1 MENEISRTNPKALG
15 TRLMR
20 QDKSWCKAVG
30 PHLSFPV
37 VLGLLL
43 VLFLLAQ
50 AAAVDASPITSAVA
64 VKIQGEVTIIMPDGQ
79 KVPLAEG
86 AEVSAGQVIDCG
98 PKSRVILEIGDGSQ
112 IEVLE
117 GTRIEVNK
125 LLPQEEST
133 FSLSLFF
140 GRIAAKLKKIV
151 SADIVITP
159 TMVAGVR
166 GTDFLVT
173 VADDGASVL
182 SVSTGLVQVSTDSD
196 GVKPAMVDIR
206 PGEEVQVDELG
217 AILKARPVELETLE
231 AYQAFRK
238 QRLLKLKEKLPTV
251 VDQLEQGI
259 DKNLGRLEQIK
270 AMPYDRAEILKKLNA
285 EIEGLRPDQ
294 AAERAKLTIKAYME
308 ASNVLNLVRD
318 FRIQRMRLRTVFAQS
333 ERLKEVL
340 PLIAEPLGADY
351 KAADRG
357 LARILTRQKEVR
369 EKEQLIAQQFEAVVT
384 PIQPIIDKF
393 KQRRK

>member
-1 MENEISRTNPKALG
+1 MKNEVSKAYGPVLVERRMKGKRGGG
-15 TRLMR
+15 TTWPQPFLF
-20 QDKSWCKAVG
+20 
-30 PHLSFPV
+30 PHLMV
-37 VLGLLL
+37 
-43 VLFLLAQ
+43 LLAVWFVFAQ
-50 AAAVDASPITSAVA
+50 CGLVSAAPITSALA
-64 VKIQGEVTIIMPDGQ
+64 VKVQGEVNIIMPDGQ
-79 KVPLAEG
+79 KVPVAEG
-86 AEVSAGQVIDCG
+86 AVVSAGQVVDCG
-98 PKSRVILEIGDGSQ
+98 PESRLLLEIGDGSQ
-112 IEVLE
+112 IEILE
-117 GTRIEVNK
+117 GTRIEVNN
-125 LLPQEEST
+125 LLPQEESK

-140 GRIAAKLKKIV
+140 GRIAAKLKRIV

-182 SVSTGLVQVSTDSD
+182 SVSSGQVQVSSDSE
-196 GVKPAMVDIR
+196 GVKSPVIDIK
-206 PGEEVQVDELG
+206 PGEEIQVDELG
-217 AILKARPVELETLE
+217 AVLTAHPVKLDTLE

-238 QRLLKLKEKLPTV
+238 QRLLKLKESLPAV
-251 VDQLEQGI
+251 VDQLEQGV

-270 AMPYDRAEILKKLNA
+270 AMPYDRAEILKKLDA
-285 EIEGLRPDQ
+285 DIEALRPDQ
-294 AAERAKLTIKAYME
+294 AAERAKLTIKAYMQ
-308 ASNVLNLVRD
+308 ASDVLSLVRD

-351 KAADRG
+351 KAADQG

-384 PIQPIIDKF
+384 PIQPIIEKF